1 MESMIPC
8 RFCNRRFSSKSAMWG
23 HSRIH
28 YNTYKGP
35 DLSKILGSNLKKQVM
50 DIPGEE
56 IYPICNKNFHLVN
69 TLFGQRRFHPDNQC
83 KGIYPSPRANKL
95 KMDETGPSQEA
106 FPRDVNKK
114 KHPKVLD
121 FDLNEFPPTNQE

>member
-56 IYPICNKNFHLVN
+56 IYPICNKNF
-69 TLFGQRRFHPDNQC
+69 QW

-106 FPRDVNKK
+106 FPRDVNQK